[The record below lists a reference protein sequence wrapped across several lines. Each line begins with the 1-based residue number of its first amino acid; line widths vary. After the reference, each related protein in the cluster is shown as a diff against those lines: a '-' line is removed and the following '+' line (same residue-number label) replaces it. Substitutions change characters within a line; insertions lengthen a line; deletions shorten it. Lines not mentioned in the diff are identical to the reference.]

1 MHHYKVD
8 LTFPLLIMLKTQ
20 EKRGFTLIEL
30 IISIA
35 ILAILVAVLVVAIN
49 PAEQLA
55 RSRDA
60 KRVADLDALKSALNL
75 YLATATTTVNLDG
88 QGTANTLCSGGGGAD
103 TIFFNSTAGATT
115 SGAYDVGHTWVAKSA
130 SSGQAIGASGWLPAR
145 FDWTPG
151 GSPIS
156 NLPLDPTTPG
166 GDSTYFYSYAC
177 ESTNKQFKLTARLES
192 TYFAS
197 DLNLDGNDGGATSSL
212 YEVGSNLT
220 TL

>member
-1 MHHYKVD
+1 
-8 LTFPLLIMLKTQ
+8 MLKKHET
-20 EKRGFTLIEL
+20 RGFTLIEL

-49 PAEQLA
+49 PAEQLS

-88 QGTANTLCSGGGGAD
+88 GATANTLCSGGSGND
-103 TIFFNSTAGATT
+103 TIWFNSSNGATT
-115 SGAYDVGHTWVAKSA
+115 TGAHEVGHTYVSKSV
-130 SSGQAIGASGWLPAR
+130 SSTQTIGAAGWLPAR
-145 FDWTPG
+145 LDWTPG
-151 GSPIS
+151 GSPVS
-156 NLPLDPTTPG
+156 NLPLDPTSPG
-166 GDSTYFYSYAC
+166 TSDTYFYAYSC
-177 ESTNKQFKLTARLES
+177 QESNKTFKLSAVLES
-192 TYFAS
+192 TYFAT

-212 YEVGSNLT
+212 YEVGTNLT